1 MPIVS
6 PAEVSEMLTLGD
18 DDLGGR
24 LTALTDAACELVE
37 LYLNRKLPKAQ
48 HTEIHSGGGEALTLK
63 AYPVESVAE
72 VTLNGAPIDH
82 HGLIPESGLL
92 YRRTGWPRHPGG
104 YVVKYTGGLD
114 AIPASIKQAVALL
127 VESMADAV
135 DNKGQQIASERLADY
150 QVSYFRAAEA
160 IGLAALSGAAAA
172 LLAPHRNKG
181 Y

>member
-6 PAEVSEMLTLGD
+6 AANVSEMLGLGD

-24 LTALTDAACELVE
+24 LPALTDAACELVE
-37 LYLNRKLPKAQ
+37 LYLNRKLLLGF
-48 HTEIHSGGGEALTLK
+48 HTEIHSGGGDALALK
-63 AYPVESVAE
+63 AYPVESVE
-72 VTLNGAPIDH
+72 GVMLNGAPMEY

-92 YRRTGWPRHPGG
+92 YRRDGWPRVPGG
-104 YVVKYTGGLD
+104 YTVKYAGGLST
-114 AIPASIKQAVALL
+114 IPSSIKQAVALL
-127 VESMADAV
+127 VEAMADAV
-135 DNKGQQIASERLADY
+135 ENKGQQIASERLADY